1 MPPRSKNGSTISSHV
16 SASTLEGGGSVAPVL
31 RHSISQITR
40 NTASTTTGGTTFVA
54 TIFDLAVRRAA
65 SGVFFGASANTLA
78 GAAEGNGTAV
88 VSVLSTGMF
97 ISVSLQWK

>member
-1 MPPRSKNGSTISSHV
+1 M
-16 SASTLEGGGSVAPVL
+16 
-31 RHSISQITR
+31 
-40 NTASTTTGGTTFVA
+40 A

-65 SGVFFGASANTLA
+65 NGVFFGAIANTLA